1 MGYINLSSP
10 KYQVDRVQVVGS
22 VWIDATTQAVYAYV
36 YYGYVVNNQ
45 FRALEAI
52 SYGQS
57 GEREFEP
64 MERKGSVVLKGADY
78 QAYQNY
84 TANMSPENAV
94 LQVLLDKNVI
104 SGTLV
109 Q

>member
-10 KYQVDRVQVVGS
+10 KYQIDRVQVIGS
-22 VWIDATTQAVYAYV
+22 VWIDATTQTVYANV

-64 MERKGSVVLKGADY
+64 MERRGSVVLKGEDY

-84 TANMSPENAV
+84 VITMGPETAV
-94 LQVLLDKNVI
+94 LKVLLDSNVI

>member
-1 MGYINLSSP
+1 MGYVNLSSP
-10 KYQVDRVQVVGS
+10 KYLVDRVQVVGS
-22 VWIDATTQAVYAYV
+22 VWIDATTQTVYAYV
-36 YYGYVVNNQ
+36 YYGYVVGGQ
-45 FRALEAI
+45 FRALETI

-57 GEREFEP
+57 GEREFESV
-64 MERKGSVVLKGADY
+64 ERRGSVVLKGADY

-84 TANMSPENAV
+84 VATMSPADAV
-94 LQVLLDKNVI
+94 LKVLLDNNVI